1 MRKRIVKKSKRYD
14 VDWIRNGFCYRT
26 TMDCPWEAVLE
37 AKRTAKWLG
46 EKIEYRFSHYQEDVY
61 VL

>member
-1 MRKRIVKKSKRYD
+1 MRKKVLRTKRYD

-37 AKRTAKWLG
+37 AKITAKWLG
-46 EKIEYRFSHYQEDVY
+46 EKIEYRFSHYKNEVY
-61 VL
+61 IL